1 MSTDPYVT
9 PASASVSLS
18 PQKQAIWTKELKSA
32 RTILIVV
39 GVLQILF
46 GLFYLTQVKSQVEE
60 ASRKEIASSPGYVF
74 DQQKFDE
81 EFEKEKPM
89 MYALASV
96 PLVVGVFFL
105 IMSALVFK
113 FPVGVT
119 LASLIVFVLVHL
131 ADAIYDPTAIARGII
146 LKIIFLVVLWKAYQ
160 SAKKARATVQG
171 TM

>member
-1 MSTDPYVT
+1 MSTNPYVT
-9 PASASVSLS
+9 PASASLS
-18 PQKQAIWTKELKSA
+18 PQNQAVWTKELKSA

-60 ASRKEIASSPGYVF
+60 ASRKEIANSPGYVF

-119 LASLIVFVLVHL
+119 LASLIVFVLVHA